1 MMNRNLV
8 LISIIVTSLLVLLVS
23 WLISNG
29 STESID
35 TWLLRLNRDGGP
47 EFHPAGSIKQQSV
60 MRDITALGSGVILT
74 GFTFLVMLF
83 HFLRR
88 EWRTGWF
95 IGLTILFGWFA
106 MEGLKLM
113 YNRERPTAV
122 PHMMTEKSL
131 SLPSGHAMMS
141 TVVFFMLASVYA
153 ARINQRGLQIFVYA
167 VAVMLTVLIGYSR
180 VYLGVHHPSDV
191 LAGWLLG
198 LLWVQLAWCVCRY
211 FRLPV

>member
-1 MMNRNLV
+1 MKLSTTIV
-8 LISIIVTSLLVLLVS
+8 TIFVTSLLVLALS
-23 WLISNG
+23 WFISNG

-35 TWLLRLNRDGGP
+35 TWLLRLNRADGP
-47 EFHPAGSIKQQSV
+47 EFQPAGSIKLQSV

-74 GFTFLVMLF
+74 GFTMLVMIF

-113 YNRERPTAV
+113 YNRDRPTVV
-122 PHMMTEKSL
+122 PHMMMEKSL

-141 TVVFFMLASVYA
+141 TVVFFTLASVYSQ
-153 ARINQRGLQIFVYA
+153 RTIHRGLQIFAYT
-167 VAVMLTVLIGYSR
+167 VACLLTVVIGYTR
-180 VYLGVHHPSDV
+180 IYLGVHHPSDV

-198 LLWVQLAWCVCRY
+198 LLWVQLTFILRSYLWRVE
-211 FRLPV
+211 